1 MKPAQSLNLL
11 AQPENATT
19 ISRMDDDLEEKV
31 LQQAV
36 ASNMKIFSKFAF
48 GFFNRQGNPSL
59 AHFLK
64 ILLRPEVFL
73 IAIIIFV
80 FCFYLQAIELS
91 ANGFLNR
98 ISNTLKFKST
108 KSKIAFTSSLAEKDS
123 WEERKL
129 QSALY
134 AVQGRR

>member
-1 MKPAQSLNLL
+1 
-11 AQPENATT
+11 
-19 ISRMDDDLEEKV
+19 MDDDLEEKV

-48 GFFNRQGNPSL
+48 GFFNRPGNSSF

-108 KSKIAFTSSLAEKDS
+108 KSKISFASSLAEKDS
-123 WEERKL
+123 WEERKV